1 MLYTRHSTADR
12 SGRRHSGK
20 ARATVG
26 AASLAFDNEDF
37 EQVWRWPGA
46 EALADHKGLPA
57 RLLLLGRFCRSSQR
71 AVGQFRGVGFHRVY
85 LITLETSE
93 FGPAGDRHRDQSSI
107 TLRAAG
113 YVHVN
118 TPRSRA
124 SERRWNNSV

>member
-1 MLYTRHSTADR
+1 MLYIRHSTADR
-12 SGRRHSGK
+12 FGRRHSGK

-57 RLLLLGRFCRSSQR
+57 RLLLGRPLRRSQR
-71 AVGQFRGVGFHRVY
+71 AVGPFRGVGLHGIY
-85 LITLETSE
+85 LVTLEAFE
-93 FGPAGDRHRDQSSI
+93 FGPAEDRHRDQSSI
-107 TLRAAG
+107 ALRAAG

-118 TPRSRA
+118 TPPFSG
-124 SERRWNNSV
+124 